1 MTWMQKYGAR
11 RVEKRALKR
20 RAFIARMLQNWAQ
33 IDNAI
38 YIHDLSSPNESLSIG
53 RVRSRRFTVA
63 P

>member
-33 IDNAI
+33 IDNAN

-53 RVRSRRFTVA
+53 E
-63 P
+63 